1 MAQALALGAL
11 FTVVAALIGQCLW
24 LVRAGSPGPAP
35 LAPPFA
41 PPLAPPLAPSLG
53 AREGASG
60 G

>member
-41 PPLAPPLAPSLG
+41 PPLAPSLG